1 MYDLNISW
9 SASATPRDLECMLAY
24 SSQLGYK
31 TVALNHI
38 VSTPIPAQ
46 IKNPLPQ
53 LPLSSST
60 AGTTTA
66 AADTPAAPTLPTVL
80 HRATILLSEPSQNHR
95 LLSLA
100 PHYHLL
106 ALRPTT
112 EKSFAAACQSITDIP
127 LISLDLSQR
136 LPFHLR
142 HKTCAVAVTRGLR
155 FEISYAQLLAA
166 PDARARANFIGNVM
180 SLVRATRGKGLVISS
195 GAGKPIDL
203 RAPMDV
209 VNLLS
214 VWGLASEKGVEAMG
228 PGPRGIIVNEGIKR
242 SGYRGVIDIVK
253 AAPAPPEEMKAS
265 REAATDGKGNGTNGS
280 KPGGKD
286 KKGQKRKNAQEPP
299 SDGNRPGKKWKGG
312 QKPK

>member
-1 MYDLNISW
+1 MFDLNISW
-9 SASATPRDLECMLAY
+9 SPSTTPQALDSMLRY

-46 IKNPLPQ
+46 IKNPLPHI
-53 LPLSSST
+53 PSSAPDANTSDRPAFST
-60 AGTTTA
+60 
-66 AADTPAAPTLPTVL
+66 PLPTVL
-80 HRATILLSEPSQNHR
+80 HRATIILSEPSQNHR

-112 EKSFAAACQSITDIP
+112 EKCFAAACQSITDVP

-142 HKTCAVAVTRGLR
+142 HKTCAVAVARGVR

-214 VWGLASEKGVEAMG
+214 VWGLASERGVEAMG
-228 PGPRGIIVNEGIKR
+228 AGPRGIVVNEGIKR
-242 SGYRGVIDIVK
+242 SGYRGVVDIIK
-253 AAPAPPEEMKAS
+253 AVPAPPEKEKPVAK
-265 REAATDGKGNGTNGS
+265 DGAGEKKNGPQG
-280 KPGGKD
+280 GGKD
-286 KKGQKRKNAQEPP
+286 KKGQKRKNVQESPG
-299 SDGNRPGKKWKGG
+299 DGNRPGKKSKGG
-312 QKPK
+312 QKPR